1 MLHTF
6 SASNDFLSPFSF
18 QFRVLATS
26 NFQNIYFFG
35 VKIVANASFSLFE
48 HSMSL
53 NIFRKQIRTNN
64 PFPVQG
70 DGNICG
76 HQGVQNPSPT
86 ISYIVSANSTQIAYL
101 QSTIIVTRILSE
113 NDLERYSRQWKPC
126 WFKN

>member
-6 SASNDFLSPFSF
+6 SASKDFFIPF
-18 QFRVLATS
+18 
-26 NFQNIYFFG
+26 
-35 VKIVANASFSLFE
+35 
-48 HSMSL
+48 
-53 NIFRKQIRTNN
+53 

-70 DGNICG
+70 VGNICG

-113 NDLERYSRQWKPC
+113 NDLERYSC
-126 WFKN
+126 SIDTNLFWFVF